1 MHSVDVGFTG
11 EVDTCSDMS
20 FGMSHAKEVSTG
32 RIVSNTTN
40 ILEILLLV
48 ELMHN
53 VSVGV
58 RNCIANVKLN
68 FL

>member
-1 MHSVDVGFTG
+1 MDVGFTG

-20 FGMSHAKEVSTG
+20 FGMSHTKEVPTG
-32 RIVSNTTN
+32 RIISIVSCIET
-40 ILEILLLV
+40 LLLV

-53 VSVGV
+53 VSVGI
-58 RNCIANVKLN
+58 RNCIANIKLN

>member
-1 MHSVDVGFTG
+1 MHSVNVGFTG

-20 FGMSHAKEVSTG
+20 FGMSHTKEVPIGGILS
-32 RIVSNTTN
+32 IVSCIET
-40 ILEILLLV
+40 LLLV

-53 VSVGV
+53 VSVGI
-58 RNCIANVKLN
+58 RNCIANVKLD

>member
-20 FGMSHAKEVSTG
+20 FGMSHTKEVPTG
-32 RIVSNTTN
+32 RIISIVSCIET
-40 ILEILLLV
+40 LLLV

-53 VSVGV
+53 LSAGV
-58 RNCIANVKLN
+58 RNCTTYVKLN